1 MVFEASLLLWCSV
14 VCIKYGFSSWHSA
27 PNLNS
32 TIKIWFWLEFYI
44 FNCKKKSSRDCLYLE
59 HCMKFQP
66 WTKKMIPLDYFFAAD
81 VKHVLVKSLSIYE
94 MTDFLLYVLYGK
106 TCAHF
111 NYSIGDS
118 EFQLLFKLHPSR
130 LRNLILIQN
139 WNFVE
144 MELRQVAIVQIR
156 L

>member
-1 MVFEASLLLWCSV
+1 ME
-14 VCIKYGFSSWHSA
+14 
-27 PNLNS
+27 
-32 TIKIWFWLEFYI
+32 
-44 FNCKKKSSRDCLYLE
+44 
-59 HCMKFQP
+59 FQP

-139 WNFVE
+139 
-144 MELRQVAIVQIR
+144 
-156 L
+156 